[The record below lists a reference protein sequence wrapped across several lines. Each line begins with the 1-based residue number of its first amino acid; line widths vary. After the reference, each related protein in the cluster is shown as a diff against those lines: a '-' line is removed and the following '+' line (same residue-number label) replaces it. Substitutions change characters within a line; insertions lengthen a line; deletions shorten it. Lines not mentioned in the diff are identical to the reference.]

1 MTSTLLSALAIDGH
15 VIRHVDADTV
25 PDRPDGAKPAGVVGA
40 DWMLH
45 RLVVIDLGC
54 DRISVHSLGRATREL
69 LGAGA
74 TLVQTGAIAD
84 GKQLTLPV
92 TVSGISGVGVL
103 DTGSRGT
110 IINLKFAVA
119 AGVDPESAA
128 FREGDPARGAT
139 GTPVPSRTGPIGTVE
154 FAGVTR
160 HDAVARGID
169 LPVFVGAGLADRP
182 AMILGL
188 DLLRGVRLSVDY
200 SSRRFWVAQ
209 SSCQKRSLGL

>member
-1 MTSTLLSALAIDGH
+1 M
-15 VIRHVDADTV
+15 
-25 PDRPDGAKPAGVVGA
+25 
-40 DWMLH
+40 
-45 RLVVIDLGC
+45 
-54 DRISVHSLGRATREL
+54 
-69 LGAGA
+69 
-74 TLVQTGAIAD
+74 
-84 GKQLTLPV
+84 
-92 TVSGISGVGVL
+92 
-103 DTGSRGT
+103 
-110 IINLKFAVA
+110 A

-128 FREGDPARGAT
+128 FRDGDPARGPT

-160 HDAVARGID
+160 HDAVARVID

-209 SSCQKRSLGL
+209 SSRQKRSLGL